1 MADGCLVFAAVD
13 LDLLRAL
20 CEASG
25 PSGREERVRAVVEP
39 ELAAGCDRVDLDP
52 LGNLSGVREGDG
64 PRLMLAA
71 HMDEI
76 SLMVTH
82 VDDRG
87 FLKVIPV
94 GGWDARTL
102 VGQRVR
108 VHGREDVDGVVGLTP
123 VHLLEEKDRGK
134 NLQVTDLGIDLGL
147 PGDRVKELVRPG
159 DGITRIRALRPLGDL
174 VTGKS
179 LDDRVGVYVM
189 LAALR
194 LAGPSP
200 AEVWWTATVQEEVG
214 LRGARVAAARVRPDV
229 ALAIDTCPA
238 DDGPGTPGSGPS
250 TRLGKGAAIR
260 IMDASAIG
268 SHRLVELLTRIAEEE
283 GIPHQFH
290 VANRGGTDTG
300 SLQLSGDGAIAG
312 CVSIPTRYVH
322 SSVEA
327 CHPDDID
334 NAARLVAAFVGRV
347 GELEL

>member
-1 MADGCLVFAAVD
+1 MD

-39 ELAAGCDRVDLDP
+39 ELTALCDRVDTDP
-52 LGNLSGVREGDG
+52 LGNLSGIREGDG
-64 PRLMLAA
+64 PRLMIAA

-82 VDDRG
+82 IDDRG

-108 VHGREDVDGVVGLTP
+108 VHGREDLDGVVGLTP
-123 VHLLEEKDRGK
+123 VHLLDQKDRGK
-134 NLQVTDLGIDLGL
+134 NLEVGDLGIDLGL
-147 PGDRVKELVRPG
+147 PGERVKELVRPG
-159 DGITRIRALRPLGDL
+159 DGVTRIRALRPLGDL

-194 LAGPSP
+194 LAKPSP
-200 AEVWWTATVQEEVG
+200 AEVWATATVQEEVG
-214 LRGARVAAARVRPDV
+214 LRGARVAAARVRPHI
-229 ALAIDTCPA
+229 ALAIDTCTA
-238 DDGPGTPGSGPS
+238 DDGPGTPASGPS
-250 TRLGKGAAIR
+250 TRLGQGAAIR

-327 CHPDDID
+327 CHPDDVD
-334 NAARLVAAFVGRV
+334 NAARLVAAFVERV
-347 GELEL
+347 GELDLG